1 MRFTTFILKNLL
13 RRKTRTLLT
22 VMGVSIPV
30 LAVVCL
36 VGIADGFQES
46 FSQLYRNQGVDII
59 VTQGMVAQRASSK
72 IDVGV
77 ANEIRAIPGVTHVE
91 WSLVELSSFDE
102 PVNLPIVP
110 IQGRPADHIMNRD
123 LKVLTGRKLTDEDTR
138 AALLG
143 EELAT
148 QLQKSIGD
156 EVDVFGTPFK
166 VVGVVQSRNV
176 FEDGS
181 IFVPLAELQRVTGY
195 EGRVTGFS
203 VMVEDGPEKEAL
215 VERICQAIEDLRGPD
230 GRSLSLSA
238 KSMQDFLRSTFELKT
253 ASAMAWVTSAI
264 ALFIGGIGMLNTMI
278 MSVFERTKEI
288 GILRAIGWK
297 RRRIV
302 KMILGEAF
310 VLSLAGAVFGTLL
323 GYAAV
328 TFLSRVPSASL
339 VVSGH
344 VPAIAVIQG
353 FAIALLVGLVGGL
366 YPALRASKL
375 SPTEAIRH
383 E

>member
-36 VGIADGFQES
+36 VGIADGFRES
-46 FSQLYRNQGVDII
+46 FADMYRDQGVDII
-59 VTQGMVAQRASSK
+59 VTQAGRTQRASSI
-72 IDVGV
+72 IDARV
-77 ANEIRAIPGVTHVE
+77 AEDIHRIPGVTHIDG
-91 WSLVELSSFDE
+91 SLVEISSFPE
-102 PVNLPIVP
+102 KNLNIVP
-110 IQGRPADHIMNRD
+110 IQGRPPIHRMNRD
-123 LKVLTGRKLTDEDTR
+123 LRVTEGRLLTDSDTTAAVIGKVL
-138 AALLG
+138 ASQLG
-143 EELAT
+143 
-148 QLQKSIGD
+148 KGVGD
-156 EVDVFGTPFK
+156 KVDVFGKPFE
-166 VVGVVQSRNV
+166 VVGIVESYHV
-176 FEDGS
+176 FDNGS
-181 IFVPLAELQRVTGY
+181 VLVPLRELQQLLGE

-203 VMVEDGPEKEAL
+203 IAVEDSENKAEL
-215 VERICQAIEDLRGPD
+215 VEQVCARIEELTDPTGKPM
-230 GRSLSLSA
+230 GLSA
-238 KSMQDFLRSTFELKT
+238 MPMRDFLGSTFELKT
-253 ASAMAWVTSAI
+253 ASAMAWVTSAV
-264 ALFIGGIGMLNTMI
+264 ALVIGGIGMLNTMI

-302 KMILGEAF
+302 RMILGEAMI
-310 VLSLAGAVFGTLL
+310 LSFAGAVIGTLL

-328 TFLSRVPSASL
+328 QFLAQMPDASL

-344 VPAIAVIQG
+344 VPMIAVAQG

>member
-36 VGIADGFQES
+36 VGIADGFRES

-59 VTQGMVAQRASSK
+59 VTQGLVVQRASSK
-72 IDVGV
+72 IDVRV
-77 ANEIRAIPGVTHVE
+77 ADQIRAIPGVTHVE
-91 WSLVELSSFDE
+91 WSLVELTSFEE
-102 PVNLPIVP
+102 PVPLPIVP
-110 IQGRPADHIMNRD
+110 IQGRPAGHVMNRD
-123 LKVLTGRKLTDEDTR
+123 LQVLDGRKLTDEDAR

-143 EELAT
+143 EELAK
-148 QLQKSIGD
+148 QLGKKVGD
-156 EVDVFGTPFK
+156 DVDVLGTPFK
-166 VVGVVQSRNV
+166 VVGVVRSRNV

-181 IFVPLAELQRVTGY
+181 IFVPLAELQKVTGY
-195 EGRVTGFS
+195 EGLVTGFS
-203 VMVEDGPEKEAL
+203 VMVEDGPDKEAT
-215 VERICQAIEDLRGPD
+215 VQRICDDIKNLTGAD
-230 GRSLSLSA
+230 GRPLTLSA
-238 KSMQDFLRSTFELKT
+238 KSMQDFLNSTFELKT
-253 ASAMAWVTSAI
+253 ASALAGVTSAI
-264 ALFIGGIGMLNTMI
+264 ARVLGCIGMLNTMI

-310 VLSLAGAVFGTLL
+310 ILSLVGAVFGTLL

-328 TFLSRVPSASL
+328 TFLAQLPSASL
-339 VVSGH
+339 VVSGQI
-344 VPAIAVIQG
+344 PAFAVAQG
-353 FAIALLVGLVGGL
+353 FAIALLVGLFGGL

>member
-36 VGIADGFQES
+36 VGIADGFRES

-59 VTQGMVAQRASSK
+59 VTQGLVVQRASSK
-72 IDVGV
+72 IDVRV
-77 ANEIRAIPGVTHVE
+77 VDQIRAIPGVTHVE
-91 WSLVELSSFDE
+91 WSLVELTSFEE
-102 PVNLPIVP
+102 PVPLPIVP
-110 IQGRPADHIMNRD
+110 IQGRPAGHVMNRD
-123 LKVLTGRKLTDEDTR
+123 LHVLDGRKLSDEDTR
-138 AALLG
+138 SALLG
-143 EELAT
+143 EELAK
-148 QLQKSIGD
+148 QLGKKVGD
-156 EVDVFGTPFK
+156 DVDVLGTPFK
-166 VVGVVQSRNV
+166 VVGVVRSRNV

-181 IFVPLAELQRVTGY
+181 IFVPLAELQKVTGY
-195 EGRVTGFS
+195 EGLVTGFS
-203 VMVEDGPEKEAL
+203 VMVEDGPDKEAT
-215 VERICQAIEDLRGPD
+215 VQRVCDDIKDLRGAD
-230 GRSLSLSA
+230 GRPLTLSA
-238 KSMQDFLRSTFELKT
+238 KSMQDFLNSTFELKT

-264 ALFIGGIGMLNTMI
+264 ALVIGCIGMLNTMI

-310 VLSLAGAVFGTLL
+310 ILSLVGAVFGTLL

-328 TFLSRVPSASL
+328 TFLAQLPSASL
-339 VVSGH
+339 VVSGQI
-344 VPAIAVIQG
+344 PAFAVAQG
-353 FAIALLVGLVGGL
+353 FAIALLVGLFGGL

>member
-1 MRFTTFILKNLL
+1 
-13 RRKTRTLLT
+13 
-22 VMGVSIPV
+22 MGVSIPV

-36 VGIADGFQES
+36 VGIADGFRES

-59 VTQGMVAQRASSK
+59 VTQGLVVQRASSK
-72 IDVGV
+72 IDVRV
-77 ANEIRAIPGVTHVE
+77 ADQIRAIPGVTHVE
-91 WSLVELSSFDE
+91 WSLVELTSFEE
-102 PVNLPIVP
+102 PVPLPIVP
-110 IQGRPADHIMNRD
+110 IQGRPAGHVMNRD
-123 LKVLTGRKLTDEDTR
+123 LQVLDGRKLTDEDAR

-143 EELAT
+143 EELAK
-148 QLQKSIGD
+148 QLGKKVGD
-156 EVDVFGTPFK
+156 DVDVLGTPFK
-166 VVGVVQSRNV
+166 VVGVVRSRNV

-181 IFVPLAELQRVTGY
+181 IFVPLAELQKVTGY
-195 EGRVTGFS
+195 EGLVTGFS
-203 VMVEDGPEKEAL
+203 VMVEDGPDKEAT
-215 VERICQAIEDLRGPD
+215 VQRICDDIKNLTGAD
-230 GRSLSLSA
+230 GRPLTLSA
-238 KSMQDFLRSTFELKT
+238 KSMQDFLNSTFELKT

-264 ALFIGGIGMLNTMI
+264 ALVIGCIGMLNTMI

-310 VLSLAGAVFGTLL
+310 ILSLVGAVFGTLL

-328 TFLSRVPSASL
+328 TFLAQLPSASL
-339 VVSGH
+339 VVSGQI
-344 VPAIAVIQG
+344 PAFAVAQG
-353 FAIALLVGLVGGL
+353 FAIALLVGLFGGL

>member
-36 VGIADGFQES
+36 VGIADGFRES

-59 VTQGMVAQRASSK
+59 VTQGLVVQRASSK
-72 IDVGV
+72 IDVRV
-77 ANEIRAIPGVTHVE
+77 ADQIGAIPGVTHVE
-91 WSLVELSSFDE
+91 WSLVELTSFEE
-102 PVNLPIVP
+102 PVPLPIVP
-110 IQGRPADHIMNRD
+110 IQGRPAGHVMNRD
-123 LKVLTGRKLTDEDTR
+123 LQVLDGRKLTDEDAR

-143 EELAT
+143 EELAK
-148 QLQKSIGD
+148 QLGKKVGD
-156 EVDVFGTPFK
+156 DVDVLGTPFK
-166 VVGVVQSRNV
+166 VVGVVRSRNV

-181 IFVPLAELQRVTGY
+181 IFVPLAELQKVTGY
-195 EGRVTGFS
+195 EGLVTGFS
-203 VMVEDGPEKEAL
+203 VMVEDGPDKEAT
-215 VERICQAIEDLRGPD
+215 VQRICDDIKNLTGAD
-230 GRSLSLSA
+230 GRPLTLSA
-238 KSMQDFLRSTFELKT
+238 KSMQDFLNSTFELKT

-264 ALFIGGIGMLNTMI
+264 ALVIGCIGMLNTMI

-288 GILRAIGWK
+288 GILRASGWK

-310 VLSLAGAVFGTLL
+310 ILSLVGAVFGTLL

-328 TFLSRVPSASL
+328 TFLAQLPSASL
-339 VVSGH
+339 VVSGQI
-344 VPAIAVIQG
+344 PAFAVAQG
-353 FAIALLVGLVGGL
+353 FAIALLVGLFGGL

>member
-36 VGIADGFQES
+36 VGIADGFRES

-59 VTQGMVAQRASSK
+59 VTQGLVVQRASSK

-77 ANEIRAIPGVTHVE
+77 ADQIRAIPGVTHVE
-91 WSLVELSSFDE
+91 WSLVELTSFEE
-102 PVNLPIVP
+102 PVPLPIVP
-110 IQGRPADHIMNRD
+110 IQGRPAGHVMNRD
-123 LKVLTGRKLTDEDTR
+123 LQALDGRKLTDEDTR

-143 EELAT
+143 EELAK
-148 QLQKSIGD
+148 QLGKKVGD
-156 EVDVFGTPFK
+156 DVDVFGTPFK
-166 VVGVVQSRNV
+166 VVGVVRSLNV

-181 IFVPLAELQRVTGY
+181 IFVPLAELQKVTGY
-195 EGRVTGFS
+195 EGLVTGFS
-203 VMVEDGPEKEAL
+203 VMVEDGPDKEAT
-215 VERICQAIEDLRGPD
+215 VQRVCDAIKDLHGAD
-230 GRSLSLSA
+230 GRPLALSA
-238 KSMQDFLRSTFELKT
+238 KSMQDFLNSTFELKT

-264 ALFIGGIGMLNTMI
+264 ALVIGCIGMLNTMI

-310 VLSLAGAVFGTLL
+310 ILSLAGAVFGTLL
-323 GYAAV
+323 GYVAV
-328 TFLSRVPSASL
+328 TFLAQLPSASL
-339 VVSGH
+339 VVSGQI
-344 VPAIAVIQG
+344 PPFAVAQG
-353 FAIALLVGLVGGL
+353 FAIAVLVGLIGGL

>member
-1 MRFTTFILKNLL
+1 VRFTTFILKNLL

-30 LAVVCL
+30 LAVGCL
-36 VGIADGFQES
+36 VGIADGFRES

-59 VTQGMVAQRASSK
+59 VTQGLVVQRASSK
-72 IDVGV
+72 IDVRV
-77 ANEIRAIPGVTHVE
+77 ADQIGAIPGVTHVE
-91 WSLVELSSFDE
+91 WSLVELTSFEE
-102 PVNLPIVP
+102 PVPLPIVP
-110 IQGRPADHIMNRD
+110 IQGRPAGHVMNRD
-123 LKVLTGRKLTDEDTR
+123 LQVLDGRKLTDEDAR

-143 EELAT
+143 EELAK
-148 QLQKSIGD
+148 QLGKKVGD
-156 EVDVFGTPFK
+156 DVDVLGTPFK
-166 VVGVVQSRNV
+166 VVGVVRSRNV

-181 IFVPLAELQRVTGY
+181 IFVPLAELQKVTGY
-195 EGRVTGFS
+195 EGLVTAFS
-203 VMVEDGPEKEAL
+203 VMVEDGPDKEAT
-215 VERICQAIEDLRGPD
+215 VQRICDDIKNLTGAD
-230 GRSLSLSA
+230 GRPLTLSA
-238 KSMQDFLRSTFELKT
+238 KSMQDFLNSTFELKT

-264 ALFIGGIGMLNTMI
+264 ALVIGCIGMLNTMI

-310 VLSLAGAVFGTLL
+310 ILSLVGAVFGTLL

-328 TFLSRVPSASL
+328 TFLAQLPSASL
-339 VVSGH
+339 VVSGQI
-344 VPAIAVIQG
+344 PAFAVAQG
-353 FAIALLVGLVGGL
+353 FAIALLVGLFGGL